1 MSDVREP
8 SRVHLLCGLPGAG
21 KTTYAGRLV
30 AETSAVRFSLDEW
43 MLRLYPWRYDD
54 PEYVAHLDG
63 VKDLIWG
70 IALQVLHV
78 GHDVVL
84 DWNQWSRARRAEWR
98 DRARDA
104 GHPVVLH
111 HLTTPL
117 QTAIER
123 IEDRAARPVPG
134 SHTLDAA
141 GVRHMQTILEEPGS
155 EEGVEI
161 RRVAP

>member
-1 MSDVREP
+1 M
-8 SRVHLLCGLPGAG
+8 
-21 KTTYAGRLV
+21 
-30 AETSAVRFSLDEW
+30 
-43 MLRLYPWRYDD
+43 
-54 PEYVAHLDG
+54 AHLDG

-70 IALQVLHV
+70 IALHVLHV
-78 GHDVVL
+78 GHDAVL

-104 GHPVVLH
+104 GHAVVLH
-111 HLTTPL
+111 YLATPL

-134 SHTLDAA
+134 SHILNAA
-141 GVRHMQTILEEPGS
+141 DVRHMQTILEVPSG
-155 EEGVEI
+155 EEGLEI